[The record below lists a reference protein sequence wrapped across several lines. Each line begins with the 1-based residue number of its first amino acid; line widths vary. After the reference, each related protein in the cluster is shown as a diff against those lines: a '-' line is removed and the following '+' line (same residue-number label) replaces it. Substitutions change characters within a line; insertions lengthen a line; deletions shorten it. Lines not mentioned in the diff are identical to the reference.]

1 MTTRINIDVKFKT
14 PEAAA
19 LGFGLLYHAAG
30 IVQSG
35 CRRQLN
41 EGMADEAVADNF
53 IAHALRDDRAREAAI
68 GLAGRIMEDSL
79 RALANGLE
87 LGEETPPI
95 VLDREPAQIVR
106 DGLVGLL
113 AEHWVPAVEIL
124 RGWSADLLESAAA
137 WVMSVHDARRTGQAD
152 PLLPRALVVEIER
165 GLPQP
170 IVPEPTDEQ
179 MADLLGVPV
188 DVVEASNARN
198 LAANR
203 RLASELGLEA
213 VWCDGKLTFQPRAG
227 VDYLKDTGRMN
238 ARGELV
244 RPAPPPVLDNEGREV
259 LLNLRL
265 VRAASDSQEHE
276 EYTVYRVLDMYDGRL
291 VGESSASGS
300 PIEAIRDLA
309 DHCDW
314 EHRGNNEPSGAVGH
328 IEIPQHRAELWARGG
343 AVNTW
348 GARTDALAELHA
360 CAELLG
366 VEAREGCVLDE
377 LRARVP
383 STVQVVVE
391 GGDSKP
397 LEFTGTFEPAA
408 IATYEATGE
417 QRVRLVVDG
426 VTMWASTVTVERFE
440 IPPAIDPDD
449 FTEDDDAIEFY
460 ADGEYGV
467 TTVERLT
474 LRIEA
479 RPFNEEDEDAED
491 LYDFTLRADGELHD
505 GHSTLAEVARS
516 YPDVSPSIE
525 AWKTGRT
532 VPFAVVV
539 TAARKLAG
547 LTEPL
552 PEENP

>member
-14 PEAAA
+14 HEAAA

-30 IVQSG
+30 VVQSG
-35 CRRQLN
+35 CRGQLVV
-41 EGMADEAVADNF
+41 GMTDEATADNF

-79 RALANGLE
+79 RALADGLE

-179 MADLLGVPV
+179 MADLL
-188 DVVEASNARN
+188 EASDARN

-213 VWCDGKLTFQPRAG
+213 VWRDGTLTFQPRA
-227 VDYLKDTGRMN
+227 D
-238 ARGELV
+238 
-244 RPAPPPVLDNEGREV
+244 
-259 LLNLRL
+259 
-265 VRAASDSQEHE
+265 
-276 EYTVYRVLDMYDGRL
+276 
-291 VGESSASGS
+291 VGEIVLSADEIG
-300 PIEAIRDLA
+300 PDEDEVERMCTGCGVVD
-309 DHCDW
+309 D
-314 EHRGNNEPSGAVGH
+314 EPCRQDCPA
-328 IEIPQHRAELWARGG
+328 QTL
-343 AVNTW
+343 
-348 GARTDALAELHA
+348 
-360 CAELLG
+360 
-366 VEAREGCVLDE
+366 
-377 LRARVP
+377 
-383 STVQVVVE
+383 
-391 GGDSKP
+391 
-397 LEFTGTFEPAA
+397 PAA

-417 QRVRLVVDG
+417 QRVRIVVDG
-426 VTMWASTVTVERFE
+426 VTMWASTVTVERVE
-440 IPPAIDPDD
+440 TPPAIGPES
-449 FTEDDDAIEFY
+449 FKEASRAGHGSIEFY
-460 ADGEYGV
+460 ADGEYDR
-467 TTVERLT
+467 TTVERLR
-474 LRIEA
+474 LRIE
-479 RPFNEEDEDAED
+479 PDSMFV
-491 LYDFTLRADGELHD
+491 LMADGELHD
-505 GHSTLAEVARS
+505 GHSSLAEVANG
-516 YPDVSPSIE
+516 YPNVAPTLED
-525 AWKTGRT
+525 WKAGRT

-552 PEENP
+552 PEENL